1 MIKQKMLF
9 SHFAITTIVM
19 IVLSNFEFNQIG
31 YWIIFFLS
39 LFLYV
44 ISGFVYTNNK
54 SNWYNYFIVAIIG
67 VSIWTICF
75 IKSPNDLN
83 YKSGDGGYWFFYE
96 LFIMVS
102 SPLNVIDSIQNV
114 LTGNIKLQLYSQSLI
129 PIIISICQ
137 CAGGFLKI
145 TLLNKRNSR

>member
-1 MIKQKMLF
+1 MIF

-31 YWIIFFLS
+31 YWIIYFLS

-44 ISGFVYTNNK
+44 VSGFIYTNSK
-54 SNWYNYFIVAIIG
+54 SRWYNYFIVAIIG
-67 VSIWTICF
+67 IVIWTICF

-83 YKSGDGGYWFFYE
+83 YKSGDGGCWFFYE

-102 SPLNVIDSIQNV
+102 SPLNVIDSIQNI
-114 LTGNIKLQLYSQSLI
+114 LTGNIKLQLYTQSLI
-129 PIIISICQ
+129 PIIVSICQ
-137 CAGGFLKI
+137 YAGGFLKVTILNRGI
-145 TLLNKRNSR
+145 TH